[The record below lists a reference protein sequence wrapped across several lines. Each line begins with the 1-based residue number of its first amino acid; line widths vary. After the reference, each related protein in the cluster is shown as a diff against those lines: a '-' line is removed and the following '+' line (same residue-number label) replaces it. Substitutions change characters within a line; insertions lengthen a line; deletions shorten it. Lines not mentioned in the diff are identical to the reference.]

1 MPLHPAITLSK
12 PLQILNKGLGAVLL
26 CLVASAAGAQQAP
39 PVPPTNSVCEP
50 TEHWPRTLEC
60 LRERTGFIDI
70 ALQDSLLQLHDK
82 LPPELRES
90 LQTQQDDWEQRR
102 DKDCTP
108 TDRPASDS
116 NALAYVALCRNKM
129 ALQRTKLLQSLLD
142 ASESPPTS
150 PDLNCP
156 QEQAMSLPCLQKRE
170 AVIENGMNGIYRSL
184 LIRLP
189 ESQAQNLYAEQSSW
203 QEDREAACQ
212 RIAGAHQPADR
223 AVCHF
228 VMAME
233 RAKVFREVW
242 SPLAKKNQTKN
253 QTERQP

>member
-1 MPLHPAITLSK
+1 MPLHPPITFSK

-26 CLVASAAGAQQAP
+26 CVVSSATWAQPA
-39 PVPPTNSVCEP
+39 PVPPANSVCEP
-50 TEHWPRTLEC
+50 AEDWPHTLEC
-60 LRERTGFIDI
+60 LSEKTGFIDI
-70 ALQDSLLQLHDK
+70 ALQDSLRQLHEK

-90 LQTQQDDWEQRR
+90 LQTQQRDWEQRR
-102 DKDCTP
+102 DTDCTP

-116 NALAYVALCRNKM
+116 NALAYAMLCRSKM

-142 ASESPPTS
+142 ASELPPAPT
-150 PDLNCP
+150 DMNCP
-156 QEQAMSLPCLQKRE
+156 QEQAMSLPCLQKRQ

-203 QEDREAACQ
+203 EEDREAACQ
-212 RIAGAHQPADR
+212 RIAGAHESADQ

-233 RAKVFREVW
+233 RVKVFREVW
-242 SPLAKKNQTKN
+242 SPLAKKNQTK
-253 QTERQP
+253 RQP

>member
-26 CLVASAAGAQQAP
+26 CLVASAAGAQQAS
-39 PVPPTNSVCEP
+39 VPSESSACEP
-50 TEHWPRTLEC
+50 AENWPRTLEC

-102 DKDCTP
+102 DTDCTP

-116 NALAYVALCRNKM
+116 NALAYAMLCRSKM
-129 ALQRTKLLQSLLD
+129 ALQRNKLLQSLLD
-142 ASESPPTS
+142 ASEPPPAS
-150 PDLNCP
+150 ADLNCP
-156 QEQAMSLPCLQKRE
+156 QEQAMSLPCLQKRQ
-170 AVIENGMNGIYRSL
+170 AIIENSMHGIYRSL
-184 LIRLP
+184 LLRLP
-189 ESQAQNLYAEQSSW
+189 ELQAQKLYAEQSSW
-203 QEDREAACQ
+203 EEDREAACQ
-212 RIAGAHQPADR
+212 RIAGAHEPADQ
-223 AVCHF
+223 ALCHF

-233 RAKVFREVW
+233 RVKVFREVW
-242 SPLAKKNQTKN
+242 NPLAKQNSPKGQS
-253 QTERQP
+253 

>member
-1 MPLHPAITLSK
+1 M
-12 PLQILNKGLGAVLL
+12 
-26 CLVASAAGAQQAP
+26 
-39 PVPPTNSVCEP
+39 
-50 TEHWPRTLEC
+50 R
-60 LRERTGFIDI
+60 
-70 ALQDSLLQLHDK
+70 QLHEK
-82 LPPELRES
+82 LPTELRES

-116 NALAYVALCRNKM
+116 NALAYAMLCRSKM
-129 ALQRTKLLQSLLD
+129 ALQRTKLLQSLLE
-142 ASESPPTS
+142 ASESPPAPT
-150 PDLNCP
+150 DMNCP
-156 QEQAMSLPCLQKRE
+156 QAQATSLPCLQKRQ

-203 QEDREAACQ
+203 EEDREAACQ
-212 RIAGAHQPADR
+212 RIAGAHEPADQ

-233 RAKVFREVW
+233 RVKVFREVW
-242 SPLAKKNQTKN
+242 SPLAQKSQTKN
-253 QTERQP
+253 QSKREP